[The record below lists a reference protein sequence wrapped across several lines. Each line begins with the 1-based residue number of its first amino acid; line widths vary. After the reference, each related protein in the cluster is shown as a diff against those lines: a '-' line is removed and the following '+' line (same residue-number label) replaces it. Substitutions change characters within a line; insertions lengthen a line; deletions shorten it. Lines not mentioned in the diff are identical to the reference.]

1 MGLPSAAAGSNAALL
16 IELKYIQD
24 LRKLSKKY
32 EISLANG
39 KANGPWISAE
49 SALEE
54 MATTLKVRLIDI
66 EIRGGKDLKD
76 GSLGFESKN
85 DTRKGKSYGPGL
97 WREKKPD
104 K

>member
-1 MGLPSAAAGSNAALL
+1 MGLPSVTAGNNAALL

-24 LRKLSKKY
+24 LRNRSQKY

-39 KANGPWISAE
+39 KPNGSWISAE
-49 SALEE
+49 SVLAE
-54 MATTLKVRLIDI
+54 MVATLKVRLMDI
-66 EIRGGKDLKD
+66 EIRGGKDPKD
-76 GSLGFESKN
+76 GSFGFESKT
-85 DTRKGKSYGPGL
+85 DTRKGRSYGPGL